1 MLAGVTPEE
10 IDATPDDDMLNLIR
24 STVLWGGEPRITLAE
39 VAARSGLD
47 IELCRRARMMLGLPD
62 PGDEALCRTE
72 EVEVFT
78 GFATGIGAFGVE
90 PVLAFTRV
98 LGAAMASV
106 GEGALSVFARAMV
119 ERGAAGEPDDGGG
132 EPLEQADLPAEVPT
146 DLQND
151 AEYRLLA
158 FDALTMFGVV
168 PQVLQTVSK
177 LQFDQV
183 TDRLSATPGQIQ
195 DMAVGFVDLTS
206 STRVGAELGVQ
217 EMSEATSRFEER
229 AVELA
234 VTFGGRV
241 VKFIGDEVMY
251 VAPNLEG
258 AVEVARG
265 LLSHVIDDPALRG
278 ARAGVAHGEMLG
290 RDGDWFGTTV
300 NIAARLV
307 ERAKDGEILC
317 SGEGAED
324 IEGVTS
330 RTRKRLRGL
339 DERIEI
345 YRIS

>member
-10 IDATPDDDMLNLIR
+10 IDATADDDMLNLIR

-119 ERGAAGEPDDGGG
+119 ERGAAGAVDEAGALV
-132 EPLEQADLPAEVPT
+132 ESAEAPAVVST
-146 DLQND
+146 DLRTD

-183 TDRLSATPGQIQ
+183 TDRLSANPGQIQ
-195 DMAVGFVDLTS
+195 EMSVGFVDLTS

-251 VAPNLEG
+251 VAPDLQG

-265 LLSHVIDDPALRG
+265 LLSHVSDDPALRG
-278 ARAGVAHGEMLG
+278 ARAGVAYGEMLG

-317 SGEGAED
+317 AGERAEAV
-324 IEGVTS
+324 EGVTS

-339 DERIEI
+339 HERIEI
-345 YRIS
+345 YRIG